1 MKRIARP
8 FCCLLMAVLMSTT
21 LIMPSFAA
29 IREQADQP
37 SVTHLE
43 EFDGFYVKMYLRKT
57 LSKHLTM
64 IHSLHFAMR
73 KSIA

>member
-37 SVTHLE
+37 SVTYLE
-43 EFDGFYVKMYLRKT
+43 EFDGFSFKNFDYPEKT
-57 LSKHLTM
+57 LKYKH
-64 IHSLHFAMR
+64 IRRISD
-73 KSIA
+73 